1 MVLSGQDCCSAV
13 GAFESPLAAPGEDG
27 IVHSASALGT
37 AACQG
42 TTMVPVTT
50 SESQTMRLKDQSE
63 TATEGPTVPALVD
76 FSSHTTGMRLQEG
89 PTHHN
94 HIRRKTLWLGCPPP
108 FLGGS
113 REGGL

>member
-13 GAFESPLAAPGEDG
+13 GAFESPLAAPGEDD
-27 IVHSASALGT
+27 IVHSTSALGT
-37 AACQG
+37 AAHQG

-50 SESQTMRLKDQSE
+50 SESRTMRLKDQSE
-63 TATEGPTVPALVD
+63 TATDGLALVD

-89 PTHHN
+89 PMHHN
-94 HIRRKTLWLGCPPP
+94 HIGRKTLWLECPPP